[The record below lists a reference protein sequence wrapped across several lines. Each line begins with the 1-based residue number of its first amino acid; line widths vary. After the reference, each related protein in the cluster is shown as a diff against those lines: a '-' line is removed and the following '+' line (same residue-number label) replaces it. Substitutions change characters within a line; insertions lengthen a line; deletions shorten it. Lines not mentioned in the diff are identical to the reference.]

1 MILSLT
7 MQVKLVVFSILAGAL
22 TGILFDFYRTFRG
35 FENIPK
41 IFIILEDI
49 LFWIFASILV
59 FIFLLYTNYAVMG
72 VYVYLYMA
80 FGIYIY
86 MKLISNFFTRIQY
99 KFIKLSSKVIRII
112 MNFTFYPL
120 KLLLYSLNSK
130 NKQNFKRND
139 LNKT

>member
-86 MKLISNFFTRIQY
+86 MKLISNFFTKIQY

>member
-86 MKLISNFFTRIQY
+86 MKLISNFFTKIQY
-99 KFIKLSSKVIRII
+99 KLIKVSSKVIRII